1 MLKSCE
7 NLCKKMRQTQKMLPA
22 RILGIP
28 TIAYRLVCLSGCLP
42 SRDIGGGGE
51 RLAHLPCTAR
61 SVPPSSLP
69 LRSRSLS
76 LSKANFIGCYKFRP
90 FQSPNRRRRQP
101 TPRASRGGREATGAA
116 LAAGYEVFTALFRF
130 CHLTLRLL
138 RIATSLV
145 VSKCLYAPSEVER
158 SPFQCMANL
167 SHAFTLFL
175 WE

>member
-1 MLKSCE
+1 
-7 NLCKKMRQTQKMLPA
+7 MRQTQKMLPA

-42 SRDIGGGGE
+42 SRDIGGGEE

-61 SVPPSSLP
+61 SVPSPSSPSFLP
-69 LRSRSLS
+69 LRSRSLSPS

-90 FQSPNRRRRQP
+90 FQSPNRRRCRQP
-101 TPRASRGGREATGAA
+101 TPRASRGGIEATSAG

-130 CHLTLRLL
+130 CHLTLRSL
-138 RIATSLV
+138 RIAASLV
-145 VSKCLYAPSEVER
+145 VSKCLYAPFEVER
-158 SPFQCMANL
+158 SPFQYMANL
-167 SHAFTLFL
+167 SHALTFFL